1 MSSSAKILYVIG
13 AGPRVGW
20 GIAEKF
26 RNEGYKVAVGS
37 RNPDELSA
45 LRDGFVP
52 IRVDAADPASI
63 ASSFTTVREKLGIP
77 NFVVFNGMAMTPSP
91 CKLYGWAYR

>member
-1 MSSSAKILYVIG
+1 MSNTIRILYIIG

-37 RNPDELSA
+37 RAPDVPA
-45 LRDGFVP
+45 AMGAGFIP
-52 IRVDAADPASI
+52 IQVDAADPTSI
-63 ASSFTTVREKLGIP
+63 ASSFVTVREKLGIP
-77 NFVVFNGMAMTPSP
+77 NVVVFNGMLIALHPV
-91 CKLYGWAYR
+91 KRVG